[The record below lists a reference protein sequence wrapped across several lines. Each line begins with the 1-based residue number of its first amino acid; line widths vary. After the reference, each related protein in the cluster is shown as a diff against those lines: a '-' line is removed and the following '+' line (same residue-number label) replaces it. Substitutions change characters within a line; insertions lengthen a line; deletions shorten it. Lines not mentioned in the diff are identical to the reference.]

1 MKLLALL
8 SVALIF
14 SGCVSEN
21 NQELIALATLYPDDT
36 PADPNRHPA
45 HPRPAPILTS
55 ALNSKFPPGTDLEGL
70 KSYVAKLRG
79 SCYQKE
85 LGQPMR
91 CSFIESGTICWEVSV
106 SITAMTNS
114 LNKIENIHAAR
125 ISSGC

>member
-1 MKLLALL
+1 MRLLALL

-14 SGCVSEN
+14 SGCISVDNRER
-21 NQELIALATLYPDDT
+21 IAMATLYPDDA
-36 PADPNRHPA
+36 PADPSRRSFQPH
-45 HPRPAPILTS
+45 PAPILTS
-55 ALNSKFPPGTDLEGL
+55 ALNSKFPPDTDLDSL
-70 KSYVAKLRG
+70 KSYVVKFSG

-114 LNKIENIHAAR
+114 LNKIEHINATR
-125 ISSGC
+125 IFSVC